1 MPPVVAEDGDPHPA
15 WSVPAGEDDYNDAA
29 IFLLSAVEPE
39 AEAPRA
45 QFVAQILKT
54 REYSR
59 AELALVMR
67 ELPFDPDASHNY
79 GGGLNPADIERVVSR
94 HRELRVRLNQ
104 RMTAEERDDLIAAF
118 PEQIDPEGFHVA
130 GFTRHDEP
138 LFRYVPNTEADPQEP
153 NPDLGSSM
161 PGAARQRDEATGETT
176 FGKLVSKANEKAE
189 EADVGTRE
197 AQDHMEGAEHK
208 RRQDEE

>member
-79 GGGLNPADIERVVSR
+79 GGGLNPADVQRIVDR
-94 HRELRVRLNQ
+94 HRELRARLTQ
-104 RMTAEERDDLIAAF
+104 KITSEQRDDLIAEF
-118 PEQIDPEGFHVA
+118 PEELDPDGFRIA
-130 GFTRHDEP
+130 GWTQSDDP
-138 LFRYVPNTEADPQEP
+138 LWRYAPGVQA
-153 NPDLGSSM
+153 GSS
-161 PGAARQRDEATGETT
+161 PAPSPEEAREENGQLPPPDATGAASQGNPNECA
-176 FGKLVSKANEKAE
+176 SKAADAKERVLELHENAATLE
-189 EADVGTRE
+189 EIDVE
-197 AQDHMEGAEHK
+197 
-208 RRQDEE
+208 